1 MDLGLS
7 GARVLVTAG
16 ASGIGL
22 VIAEA
27 FAAAGARVAICDRA
41 GEHISGLQRRSPE
54 IVAYMG
60 DIGEAETMK
69 GVVAK
74 VADDLGGL
82 DVLVNNAGVTG
93 PFGAIDDIDI
103 GEWERTVAV
112 NVNGTF
118 YVTRCAV
125 PLLRR
130 AGGGSIINI
139 SSIAGRLGYAF
150 RTPYCATKWAIIGM
164 TQSLAKELGPDKVRV
179 NAILPGFVAGPR
191 HERNAAARANILG
204 ISLEDHKKS
213 ILSKISKR
221 ELTQPSD
228 IANSALFLA
237 SRLGA
242 HISGQSLS
250 VCGNVETM

>member
-1 MDLGLS
+1 MDFGLS

-22 VIAEA
+22 TIAET
-27 FAAAGARVAICDRA
+27 FAAAGARVAICDLA
-41 GEHISGLQRRSPE
+41 GEHISALQRRNPE
-54 IVAYMG
+54 IATYMG
-60 DIGEAETMK
+60 DISEAETMK
-69 GVVAK
+69 RVIATVGE
-74 VADDLGGL
+74 DLGGL

-103 GEWERTVAV
+103 NEWERTVAV

-139 SSIAGRLGYAF
+139 SSIAGRFGYAY
-150 RTPYCATKWAIIGM
+150 RTPYSATKWAIIGM
-164 TQSLAKELGPDKVRV
+164 TQSLAKELGPANVRV

-191 HERNAAARANILG
+191 HERNAEARAKILG
-204 ISLEDHKKS
+204 ISLQDHKKS

-221 ELTQPSD
+221 ELTQPED
-228 IANSALFLA
+228 VANSALFLA
-237 SRLGA
+237 SKLGS